1 MEPAGS
7 PRAQNAMLPQLR
19 HVDSLGAETAP
30 IPSAP
35 RAGTPQSNPRTAT
48 PPYWRHSRNISHA
61 SHTSLDRSSGLITL
75 EDHSEDPSCDT
86 SKGLWAKNVTI
97 DDYAIVKGQS
107 GIGAYVVWI
116 CNIQTLEGAS
126 MVVRMRYSQFVDL
139 RCKLAEAYPY
149 CKKSLPALPPKSAL
163 FKFNAKFLEARRQG
177 LAYFLNCVLLNP
189 EFSGSPILKNT
200 LFTHSA

>member
-1 MEPAGS
+1 
-7 PRAQNAMLPQLR
+7 MLPQPL
-19 HVDSLGAETAP
+19 HVDSIGAETA
-30 IPSAP
+30 SAP
-35 RAGTPQSNPRTAT
+35 RAGTPQSNPQTAT
-48 PPYWRHSRNISHA
+48 PPYWKHSRNISHA

-75 EDHSEDPSCDT
+75 EDHSEDPSCDK

-97 DDYAIVKGQS
+97 DNYAVVKGQS

-139 RCKLAEAYPY
+139 RCKLAEAYPH
-149 CKKSLPALPPKSAL
+149 CKKSLPVLPPKSAL
-163 FKFNAKFLEARRQG
+163 FKFNAKFLETRRQG

>member
-7 PRAQNAMLPQLR
+7 PCAQHAILSQPR
-19 HVDSLGAETAP
+19 HVDSIGAETAS

-35 RAGTPQSNPRTAT
+35 RAGTPQSRSQTAT

-97 DDYAIVKGQS
+97 DDYAVVKGQS

-116 CNIQTLEGAS
+116 CNIQTLEVCPPS
-126 MVVRMRYSQFVDL
+126 HPLM
-139 RCKLAEAYPY
+139 EA
-149 CKKSLPALPPKSAL
+149 
-163 FKFNAKFLEARRQG
+163 
-177 LAYFLNCVLLNP
+177 
-189 EFSGSPILKNT
+189 
-200 LFTHSA
+200 

>member
-1 MEPAGS
+1 MEPARS
-7 PRAQNAMLPQLR
+7 PRAQNAMLPQPC

-30 IPSAP
+30 RASAP
-35 RAGTPQSNPRTAT
+35 RAGTPQSNSQTAT

-97 DDYAIVKGQS
+97 DDYTIVKGQS

-116 CNIQTLEGAS
+116 CNIQTLEVCSWSSSCESKARFDTDTQMS
-126 MVVRMRYSQFVDL
+126 R
-139 RCKLAEAYPY
+139 EHPW
-149 CKKSLPALPPKSAL
+149 L
-163 FKFNAKFLEARRQG
+163 FG
-177 LAYFLNCVLLNP
+177 
-189 EFSGSPILKNT
+189 
-200 LFTHSA
+200 

>member
-1 MEPAGS
+1 MP
-7 PRAQNAMLPQLR
+7 R
-19 HVDSLGAETAP
+19 HVDAVGAGASVS
-30 IPSAP
+30 SAP
-35 RAGTPQSNPRTAT
+35 RAGTLPATSTTPTT
-48 PPYWRHSRNISHA
+48 PPYWRHSRNVSHA

-97 DDYAIVKGQS
+97 DDHAVVKGQS

-116 CNIQTLEGAS
+116 CNIQTLEGTS

-139 RCKLAEAYPY
+139 RSKLAEAYPHA
-149 CKKSLPALPPKSAL
+149 KKSLPVLPPKSAL
-163 FKFNAKFLEARRQG
+163 FKFNAKFLETRRLG